1 VHDEA
6 GGRPLTLRERSRLMA
21 GREISDAA
29 LRLFADQGFEATTI
43 AQIAREAGVSQR
55 TLFRYFGNKEDLVFG
70 ARQDLAGGEEESLAA
85 VLVNTVERQPA
96 GVSAWDALRAGFFA
110 VLAAGQPDKVIERM
124 RLILGAPSLR
134 ARYIEKRQ
142 RWQAQLL
149 PVIEARMGAGAHG
162 CDPRARAVVA
172 AAFACADVAV
182 ETWVACDGRAEV
194 SELFDQCAAVVRDGR
209 AR

>member
-1 VHDEA
+1 
-6 GGRPLTLRERSRLMA
+6 MA

-43 AQIAREAGVSQR
+43 AQIAHEAGVSQR
-55 TLFRYFGNKEDLVFG
+55 TLFRYFGTKEDLAFG
-70 ARQDLAGGEEESLAA
+70 ARKDLIGGDEEPLAA

-110 VLAAGQPDKVIERM
+110 VLAAGEPDGVIERM
-124 RLILGAPSLR
+124 RLILAAPSLR

-142 RWQAQLL
+142 RWQAELL
-149 PVIEARMGAGAHG
+149 PVIEARMGADAHG

-172 AAFACADVAV
+172 AAFACADAAI
-182 ETWVACDGRAEV
+182 ETWVACDGRAEL
-194 SELFDQCAAVVRDGR
+194 SEIFDQCAAVVRDGGGR
-209 AR
+209 PLPASA

>member
-1 VHDEA
+1 MNHHVLASIH
-6 GGRPLTLRERSRLMA
+6 
-21 GREISDAA
+21 
-29 LRLFADQGFEATTI
+29 I

-55 TLFRYFGNKEDLVFG
+55 TLFRYFGTKEDLVFG

-85 VLVNTVERQPA
+85 VLVNTVQRQPA
-96 GVSAWDALRAGFFA
+96 GVSAWDALRAGFSA

-124 RLILGAPSLR
+124 RLVLAAPSLR
-134 ARYIEKRQ
+134 ARYIEKQQ
-142 RWQAQLL
+142 RWQAELL
-149 PVIEARMGAGAHG
+149 PVIEARMGAGAPG

-194 SELFDQCAAVVRDGR
+194 GELFDQCAAVVRDGG

>member
-1 VHDEA
+1 
-6 GGRPLTLRERSRLMA
+6 MA
-21 GREISDAA
+21 EQEISDAA

-55 TLFRYFGNKEDLVFG
+55 TLFRYFGTKEDLVFG
-70 ARQDLAGGEEESLAA
+70 ARQDLAGGEQASLAA

-96 GVSAWDALRAGFFA
+96 GVSAWDALRAGFSA
-110 VLAAGQPDKVIERM
+110 VLAAGQPEKVIERM

-142 RWQAQLL
+142 RWQAELL
-149 PVIEARMGAGAHG
+149 PVIEARMGAGAPG

-194 SELFDQCAAVVRDGR
+194 SELFDQCAAVVRDGGVR
-209 AR
+209 

>member
-1 VHDEA
+1 
-6 GGRPLTLRERSRLMA
+6 MA
-21 GREISDAA
+21 GREISDVA

-55 TLFRYFGNKEDLVFG
+55 TLFRYFGTKEDLALG
-70 ARQDLAGGEEESLAA
+70 GGEDLTGDERESLAA

-96 GVSAWDALRAGFFA
+96 GVCAWDALRAGFVA

-124 RLILGAPSLR
+124 RLVLGAPSLR
-134 ARYIEKRQ
+134 ARYLEKRQ

-149 PVIEARMGAGAHG
+149 PVIEARMGVDGHG

-172 AAFACADVAV
+172 AAFACADAAV
-182 ETWVACDGRAEV
+182 ETWVACDGRVEV
-194 SELFDQCAAVVRDGR
+194 GELFDQCATAVRDGG

>member
-1 VHDEA
+1 
-6 GGRPLTLRERSRLMA
+6 MA

-55 TLFRYFGNKEDLVFG
+55 TLFRYFGTKEDLI
-70 ARQDLAGGEEESLAA
+70 GGDEESLAA
-85 VLVNTVERQPA
+85 VLTNAVESQPA
-96 GVSAWDALRAGFFA
+96 GVPAWNALRAGFFA

-124 RLILGAPSLR
+124 RLILGNPSLR
-134 ARYIEKRQ
+134 ARHIEKRQ
-142 RWQAQLL
+142 RWQAELL
-149 PVIEARMGAGAHG
+149 PVIEARMGVDARG

-194 SELFDQCAAVVRDGR
+194 SELFDQCAAVVRDGGGH
-209 AR
+209 

>member
-1 VHDEA
+1 
-6 GGRPLTLRERSRLMA
+6 MA

-55 TLFRYFGNKEDLVFG
+55 TLFRYFGTKEDLVFG

-85 VLVNTVERQPA
+85 VLVNTVQRQPA
-96 GVSAWDALRAGFFA
+96 GVSAWDALRAGFSA

-124 RLILGAPSLR
+124 RLVLAAPSLR
-134 ARYIEKRQ
+134 ARYIEKQQ
-142 RWQAQLL
+142 RWQAELL
-149 PVIEARMGAGAHG
+149 PVIEARMGAGVHG
-162 CDPRARAVVA
+162 CDPRARAVVTT
-172 AAFACADVAV
+172 AFACADAAV

-194 SELFDQCAAVVRDGR
+194 SELFDQCAAAVRDGG
-209 AR
+209 AP

>member
-1 VHDEA
+1 
-6 GGRPLTLRERSRLMA
+6 MA

-55 TLFRYFGNKEDLVFG
+55 TLFRYFGTKEDLI
-70 ARQDLAGGEEESLAA
+70 GGDEESLAA
-85 VLVNTVERQPA
+85 VLMNTVEHQPA
-96 GVSAWDALRAGFFA
+96 GVSAWNALRAGFSA

-124 RLILGAPSLR
+124 RLILVTPSLR
-134 ARYIEKRQ
+134 ARHIEKRQ
-142 RWQAQLL
+142 RWQAELL
-149 PVIEARMGAGAHG
+149 PVIEARMGIDVHG
-162 CDPRARAVVA
+162 YDPRARAVVA

-194 SELFDQCAAVVRDGR
+194 SELFDQCAAAVRDGGEQ
-209 AR
+209 

>member
-1 VHDEA
+1 
-6 GGRPLTLRERSRLMA
+6 MA

-70 ARQDLAGGEEESLAA
+70 ARQDLAGGEEEESLAA
-85 VLVNTVERQPA
+85 VLVHTVERQPA

-110 VLAAGQPDKVIERM
+110 VLAAGQSEKVIERM

-194 SELFDQCAAVVRDGR
+194 SELFDQCAAVVRDGG